1 MNKKGLGL
9 RGYIILAVL
18 ILSGYSLW
26 PSIQLHTKTG
36 EAKQL
41 FAKENPKVA
50 AKAVNFGLDLAGG
63 TNIVLEIDKSGLK
76 PDEAADIQ
84 ERSLEIV
91 RNRVDQ
97 FGLSEPQITPSGDS
111 RIIAEL
117 AGVEADAAR
126 SLVGGTAML
135 EFKMVAEK
143 EKFVQALEQIDSYL
157 KRQASGDTSATPG
170 QKPESDTTK
179 AAVADSLKQVDSAK
193 VAAAADSAKK
203 DTAMLSDDELLMG
216 SAAAKKADST
226 QKDTTSDTT
235 AKDKL
240 AGTAESVK
248 GRPFSSYL
256 RSMGG
261 DVAIEE
267 QDLPAVRAILAQP
280 AIQGLI
286 PRDVEFAWGR
296 GFETLENGNKLKKLY
311 LLKHRAEMDGK
322 EVATASP
329 YRISDGLS
337 AGQIAVS
344 LKFKGLGPKKFA
356 SITGNNVGKQMA
368 IVLDD
373 QVMSAPVIRDRIPNG
388 EAQITGMED
397 MNEAKQLSVVLRAG
411 ALPAPMK
418 IVELRNVGASLGEE
432 NIKAGFMSGV
442 VALII
447 CLLFMIVY
455 YHYAGVVANAGILIN
470 LLMTGAALSM
480 FNATLT
486 LPGIAGLVLTVGM
499 ALDANVIIYERIRE
513 EMRAGQM
520 ARGAVAKGYE
530 KAFSTI
536 FDANITTF
544 LTALILYKIGTGPVK
559 GFGLTLMIGI
569 ATSMFSALTV
579 TRAIFEYKL
588 AKSDA
593 NVLNVGKGIAWFNT
607 ANLPVMAKKKVFVVF
622 SSILLVFSFGSMI
635 AKGFEYSIDF
645 TGGMVYTI
653 QYQDNA
659 PHSSDISKAL
669 SKEFKDVKVRKL
681 GATTSNE
688 YMVSIQS
695 GKSDEATVKEYHGKL
710 TSALAN
716 VGSPAVIGED
726 VVGPTIGKEL
736 RTNALLALLL
746 STLMIGLYIWA
757 RFGKLGLG
765 FGAGAIVSLIH
776 DIIITVGVI
785 SLFGLP
791 IDGAMIAALLT
802 MIGYSINDTIV
813 VFDRIRENT
822 QILGKDSFEEK
833 ANLSINQSFSRTI
846 ITSLTT
852 LFASVV
858 LAVMGGSSIRDFG
871 IVMTVGVIIGTYSSI
886 GVSAQVVVWWSK
898 RFKRGF

>member
-1 MNKKGLGL
+1 MNNKGIGL
-9 RGYIILAVL
+9 RGYVILAVL

-26 PSIQLHTKTG
+26 PSIQLHTKSG
-36 EAKQL
+36 EEKL
-41 FAKENPKVA
+41 KFAKENPKVA

-97 FGLSEPQITPSGDS
+97 FGLSEPQITPSGDN

-126 SLVGGTAML
+126 GLVGGTALL

-143 EKFVQALEQIDSYL
+143 EKFSQALELIDSYL
-157 KRQASGDTSATPG
+157 KRVASGDTA
-170 QKPESDTTK
+170 KP
-179 AAVADSLKQVDSAK
+179 APVADTAAKVDSASADTAK
-193 VAAAADSAKK
+193 VAAVTDSAKSAA
-203 DTAMLSDDELLMG
+203 DTALLSDDELLMG
-216 SAAAKKADST
+216 GAAGKKA
-226 QKDTTSDTT
+226 DTT
-235 AKDKL
+235 AKADTGAKAAAAQTTADK
-240 AGTAESVK
+240 T
-248 GRPFSSYL
+248 RPFTSYL
-256 RSMGG
+256 RSFGG
-261 DVAIEE
+261 DVAVEE
-267 QDLPAVRAILAQP
+267 QDVPAVRAILEMP
-280 AIQGLI
+280 AVLALI

-296 GFETLENGNKLKKLY
+296 GFETVQNGNKLKKLY
-311 LLKHRAEMDGK
+311 MLKRRAEMDGK
-322 EVATASP
+322 EIATASP

-344 LKFKGLGPKKFA
+344 LKFKGLGPKKFS

-368 IVLDD
+368 IVLDN

-388 EAQITGMED
+388 EAQITGLDD

-411 ALPAPMK
+411 ALPAPMN

-442 VALII
+442 VALVV
-447 CLLFMIVY
+447 CLLFMIAY
-455 YHYAGVVANAGILIN
+455 YHYAGLVANAGILIN
-470 LLMTGAALSM
+470 LLMTAAALSM

-520 ARGAVAKGYE
+520 ARAAVAKGYE

-579 TRAIFEYKL
+579 TRAIFEFKL
-588 AKSDA
+588 AKSDVNA
-593 NVLNVGKGIAWFNT
+593 LNVGKGLNFLNHAHF
-607 ANLPVMAKKKVFVVF
+607 AVMAKKKVFVIL
-622 SSILLVFSFGSMI
+622 SSVLLVVGLGSVI
-635 AKGFEYSIDF
+635 VKGFEYSIDF

-659 PHSSDISKAL
+659 AHSSDIAKAL
-669 SKEFKDVKVRKL
+669 NREFKEVKVRKL
-681 GATTSNE
+681 GATTANE

-695 GKSDEATVKEYHGKL
+695 DKSDEATVKEYHAKL
-710 TSALAN
+710 TKALAN
-716 VGSPAVIGED
+716 VGAPAVIGED

-736 RTNALLALLL
+736 RTNALMALLL

-757 RFGKLGLG
+757 RFGKAGLG
-765 FGAGAIVSLIH
+765 FGVGAIASLIH
-776 DIIITVGVI
+776 DIIITVGVV
-785 SLFGLP
+785 SLVGLP

-822 QILGKDSFEEK
+822 QIMGRDTFEQRAE
-833 ANLSINQSFSRTI
+833 LSINQSFSRTI

-886 GVSAQVVVWWSK
+886 GVSAQVVVWWVK
-898 RFKRGF
+898 RFKRGV

>member
-1 MNKKGLGL
+1 MNKKGIGL

-26 PSIQLHTKTG
+26 PSIQLHTKSG

-126 SLVGGTAML
+126 NLVGGTAML

-143 EKFVQALEQIDSYL
+143 EKFVQALEQIDNYL

-193 VAAAADSAKK
+193 VAAVADSAKK
-203 DTAMLSDDELLMG
+203 DTAMLSDEELLMG
-216 SAAAKKADST
+216 SAAAKKVDST
-226 QKDTTSDTT
+226 QKDTA

-240 AGTAESVK
+240 AGDAESVK

-267 QDLPAVRAILAQP
+267 KDLPAVRAILAQP

-418 IVELRNVGASLGEE
+418 IVELRNVGAGLGEE
-432 NIKAGFMSGV
+432 NIKSGFYS
-442 VALII
+442 ALIGFVI
-447 CLLFMIVY
+447 SLIFFMMY
-455 YHYAGVVANAGILIN
+455 YHYAGMVANVGMGVN
-470 LLMTGAALSM
+470 LLMIGAVLSM

-486 LPGIAGLVLTVGM
+486 LPGIAGAVLTAAM
-499 ALDANVIIYERIRE
+499 SLDANVIIFERIRE
-513 EMRAGQM
+513 EQRAGQS
-520 ARGAVAKGYE
+520 ARAAVAKGYE
-530 KAFSTI
+530 KAFSAI
-536 FDANITTF
+536 LDSNLTTF

-559 GFGLTLMIGI
+559 GFGLTLMIGL
-569 ATSMFSALTV
+569 AVSMFSALTV
-579 TRAIFEYKL
+579 TRAIIDFKL
-588 AKSDA
+588 SRNDA
-593 NVLNVGKGIAWFNT
+593 NALNVGKGISWFNT
-607 ANLPVMAKKKVFVVF
+607 ANVNVLKKSKAYMVF
-622 SSILLVFSFGSMI
+622 SAILIVLSLGSMVG
-635 AKGFEYSIDF
+635 KGFEYSIDF
-645 TGGMVYTI
+645 TGGVVYSVEYKD
-653 QYQDNA
+653 QSEHSKDLNNA
-659 PHSSDISKAL
+659 LGDAF
-669 SKEFKDVKVRKL
+669 KEAKVRKL
-681 GATTSNE
+681 GGTSANQ
-688 YMVSIQS
+688 YMVSIQTDE
-695 GKSDEATVKEYHGKL
+695 SDEATVKAMRAKIDA
-710 TSALAN
+710 ALAT
-716 VGSPAVIGED
+716 VGSPSVVSED

-736 RTNALLALLL
+736 RTNAILALVLAML
-746 STLMIGLYIWA
+746 VIGLYIWA
-757 RFGKLGLG
+757 RFGKLGMG
-765 FGAGAIVSLIH
+765 FGAGALVSLVH
-776 DIIITVGVI
+776 DTIITVGAV

-791 IDGAMIAALLT
+791 IDGAMVAAILT

-813 VFDRIRENT
+813 VYDRIRENT
-822 QILGKDSFEEK
+822 QLLGKDSFDVK
-833 ANLSINQSFSRTI
+833 TNMSINQSFARTL
-846 ITSLTT
+846 ITSMTT
-852 LFASVV
+852 LFVCSV
-858 LAVMGGSSIRDFG
+858 LAIMGGSSIRDFG
-871 IVMTVGVIIGTYSSI
+871 IVMIVGVIIGTYSSI
-886 GVSAQVVVWWSK
+886 CVSAPFVVWWSK
-898 RFKRGF
+898 RFKRGV

>member
-1 MNKKGLGL
+1 MNKKGIGL
-9 RGYIILAVL
+9 RGIVILA
-18 ILSGYSLW
+18 ILGLSIYSIV
-26 PSIQLHTKTG
+26 PSIQLHTKSAD
-36 EAKQL
+36 ERLK
-41 FAKENPKVA
+41 FAKEHPKTA

-97 FGLSEPQITPSGDS
+97 FGLSEPQITPSGDN

-126 SLVGGTAML
+126 NLVGGTAML
-135 EFKMVAEK
+135 EFKLVAEK
-143 EKFVQALEQIDSYL
+143 EKFVQTLELIDSYL
-157 KRQASGDTSATPG
+157 KRQTTGEAAKVDTA
-170 QKPESDTTK
+170 KVDTAK
-179 AAVADSLKQVDSAK
+179 ADTAK
-193 VAAAADSAKK
+193 LVAAADTSKLDSAAKDSLLSDADLLMGAAAKK
-203 DTAMLSDDELLMG
+203 DTA
-216 SAAAKKADST
+216 KADT
-226 QKDTTSDTT
+226 G

-240 AGTAESVK
+240 AATAESIK
-248 GRPFSSYL
+248 GLPFSSYL

-267 QDLPAVRAILAQP
+267 KDIPAVRAILENPSVA
-280 AIQGLI
+280 ALL
-286 PRDVEFAWGR
+286 PRDAEFAWGR
-296 GFETLENGNKLKKLY
+296 GFETLQNGNKLKKLY
-311 LLKHRAEMDGK
+311 FLKHRAEMDGK
-322 EVATASP
+322 EIATAHP

-344 LKFKGLGPKKFA
+344 LKFKGLGPKKF
-356 SITGNNVGKQMA
+356 SSVTGNNVGKQMA
-368 IVLDD
+368 IVLDG

-388 EAQITGMED
+388 EAQITGLDD

-432 NIKAGFMSGV
+432 NIKAGFMSGL
-442 VALII
+442 VAMII
-447 CLLFMIVY
+447 CLVFMILY
-455 YHYAGVVANAGILIN
+455 YMYAGVVANIGIVVN
-470 LLMTGAALSM
+470 LVMTAAVLSM

-513 EMRAGQM
+513 EMREGLM
-520 ARGAVAKGYE
+520 ARAAVAKGYE

-536 FDANITTF
+536 FDSNITTF

-569 ATSMFSALTV
+569 STSMFSALVV
-579 TRAIFEYKL
+579 TRAIFDFTL
-588 AKSDA
+588 AKTDT
-593 NVLNVGKGIAWFNT
+593 NKLNVGRGLDFLNH
-607 ANLPVMAKKKVFVVF
+607 ANYAVMAKTKIFVAI
-622 SSILLVFSFGSMI
+622 SSLLLVVSLGSVVV
-635 AKGFEYSIDF
+635 KGFEYSIDF

-653 QYQDNA
+653 QYTDQ
-659 PHSSDISKAL
+659 SSHISDVKSAL
-669 SKEFKDVKVRKL
+669 QESFKEVKVRKL
-681 GATTSNE
+681 GATTANE

-695 GKSDEATVKEYHGKL
+695 DKSDEATVKAYREKL
-710 TSALAN
+710 EAALTK
-716 VGSPAVIGED
+716 VGSPALIGED

-736 RTNALLALLL
+736 RNNAVLALFL

-757 RFGKLGLG
+757 RFGKVGLG
-765 FGAGAIVSLIH
+765 FGVGAIGSLVH
-776 DIIITVGVI
+776 DTIIVLGTI
-785 SLFGLP
+785 SIFGLP

-822 QILGKDSFEEK
+822 QFMGKDTFEQR

-852 LFASVV
+852 LFTSVV
-858 LAVMGGSSIRDFG
+858 LAIMGGSSIRDFG
-871 IVMTVGVIIGTYSSI
+871 IVMTVGVIVGTYSSI

-898 RFKRGF
+898 RFKKLA